1 MSAHD
6 DAWTARESRVC
17 VVTGVRQQGSPE
29 PGPLLATGDPALS
42 DAVQAT
48 ALALGVDLEV
58 VRDVEAQR
66 GTWRAAPLR
75 LVGAD
80 LVEQCARAES
90 LEATI
95 VVGMSQSVLLEASSR
110 LRLPAMLLPHSS
122 DALAEVLVSHKT
134 ARPKGRGLCL
144 LGASGGVG
152 ASSLAVALSAAAVA
166 AGVRSA
172 VVELARFGGGIDL
185 LFGAETRPGLRWAD
199 LAQAS
204 GQIGALDGRLLASD
218 GVSVLALDRRNPIHP
233 SGGAVEAVLTGLRR
247 THDLVVVD
255 GGRDGVPDGL
265 GRGVRQVLVVAAD
278 VASVAAG
285 RMQLARMDLCAPGV
299 VVRSGPSRTLPPPAV
314 AEALGLELLGVVRH
328 DKAVPRLA
336 ESGSFVASRA
346 AASFRRDA
354 RRLWEVL
361 SDDH

>member
-1 MSAHD
+1 MTVNSGAG
-6 DAWTARESRVC
+6 TVRESRVW
-17 VVTGVRQQGSPE
+17 VVTGIRQQGSPQ
-29 PGPLLATGDPALS
+29 PGPLLATGDPTLS
-42 DAVQAT
+42 DAVEAT
-48 ALALGVDLEV
+48 ALALGVALEV

-66 GTWRAAPLR
+66 VKWRAAPLR

-80 LVEQCARAES
+80 LVEQVVRAES
-90 LEATI
+90 IDPTI
-95 VVGMSQSVLLEASSR
+95 VVGMSQSLLLEASSR
-110 LRLPAMLLPHSS
+110 LRLPAMLLPQSS

-134 ARPKGRGLCL
+134 AGPKGRGLCL

-152 ASSLAVALSAAAVA
+152 TSSLAVALARSAAA

-204 GQIGALDGRLLASD
+204 GQIGALDGRLLVSD
-218 GVSVLALDRRNPIHP
+218 GVSVLALDRRNPVHP
-233 SGGAVEAVLTGLRR
+233 AGGAVEAVLTGLRR
-247 THDLVVVD
+247 SHDLVVVD
-255 GGRDGVPDGL
+255 GGREGVPDGL

-285 RMQLARMDLCAPGV
+285 RMQLARLDLSAPGV
-299 VVRSGPSRTLPPPAV
+299 VVRTGPSRALPPAAV

-336 ESGSFVASRA
+336 ESGSCIASRA
-346 AASFRRDA
+346 AASYRRDA
-354 RRLWEVL
+354 RHLWEVL